1 MDDRSHVTLARR
13 AVLLG
18 TAAGG
23 LMLLPGCA
31 AIRRYSLVQAV
42 RRMLEL
48 AAQRAFAKLTAP
60 DGFWDSSVARLKL
73 PDLLG
78 SRGNVL
84 ASILSSALFKQR
96 LQHEFNKIARK
107 GAKKA
112 APLVADVIEKIG
124 IDNARALLD
133 GGPDAAT
140 AYLRRNMAGNLVQAM
155 VPELADAIRISN
167 EPLVGQALSRLTG
180 VDVGAVAQQLAGE
193 VDDSIWKQIGHEE
206 AVIRADPAATRDPI
220 LTQVLGGK

>member
-1 MDDRSHVTLARR
+1 MNDQPRMALARR
-13 AVLLG
+13 TVLLG

-23 LMLLPGCA
+23 VLMLPGCA

-48 AAQRAFAKLTAP
+48 AARNAFAKLTAP

-73 PDLLG
+73 PELFG
-78 SRGNVL
+78 SRGSVL
-84 ASILSSALFKQR
+84 AGILASALVKDR
-96 LQHEFNKIARK
+96 LQHEFNRIARK

-140 AYLRRNMAGNLVQAM
+140 AYLRRNMAGSLVQAM
-155 VPELADAIRISN
+155 VPELADGIRISN
-167 EPLVGQALSRLTG
+167 EPLVGQALGRLTG

-193 VDDSIWKQIGHEE
+193 IDDSIWKQIGHEE
-206 AVIRADPAATRDPI
+206 AAIRADPAATRDPI
-220 LTQVLGGK
+220 LAHVLGGR

>member
-48 AAQRAFAKLTAP
+48 AARNAFAKLTAP

-73 PDLLG
+73 PGLLG

-84 ASILSSALFKQR
+84 AGILTSALFKDR
-96 LQHEFNKIARK
+96 LQHEFNKIAVK

-112 APLVADVIEKIG
+112 APVVADVVEKIG
-124 IDNARALLD
+124 IDDAKAILD
-133 GGPDAAT
+133 GGPSAAT
-140 AYLRRNMAGNLVQAM
+140 AFLRQNMAGSLVQAM
-155 VPELADAIRISN
+155 LPTLGDALRISN
-167 EPLVGQALSRLTG
+167 EPLVGQALSALTG
-180 VDVGAVAQQLAGE
+180 VDVGALALDFAGE
-193 VDDSIWKQIGHEE
+193 VDDAIWKQIGHEE
-206 AVIRADPAATRDPI
+206 AAIRADPVATHDPI
-220 LTQVLGGK
+220 LTQVLAGQ